1 MMFLIRTAFWLSL
14 VVLLLPTD
22 PQKQAKLYSTAS
34 GAVQHVATF
43 CDRNRS
49 VCDQGAKFWS
59 VFQAKLEFGSRM
71 ALDIASERLFGS
83 APRQGAAVVSPTVN
97 VPAAAGANRKQT
109 GV

>member
-22 PQKQAKLYSTAS
+22 PQKQAKLYATAS
-34 GAVQHVATF
+34 GAVAHVATF

-49 VCDQGAKFWS
+49 LCDRGSDYWA
-59 VFQAKLEFGSRM
+59 VFQTKLEFGGRM
-71 ALDIASERLFGS
+71 ALDLASERLFGS
-83 APRQGAAVVSPTVN
+83 APRQPGAAVVSPTAN
-97 VPAAAGANRKQT
+97 TQMPAARKPT